1 MGTRGQWATD
11 FAKALGNNEP
21 SADIVNWLSAWTKA
35 EGTKARF
42 NPLATTWDNGDNTL
56 FNSVGVRNYKSR
68 QAGIVA
74 TVKTLRG
81 NHPGYATIIDGILT
95 NNVAK
100 CNAGLARAPW
110 GTNPGLVRGY
120 SMRDVRNES
129 LLAEEGANTTEP
141 SYSDRNKDETIIT
154 PLTNANATKV
164 NETVVPMGTTVTN
177 TDGAGRV
184 LNGMLGLL
192 ILLLV
197 LFLFIRRYVP
207 TAQIVKTIEATT

>member
-11 FAKALGNNEP
+11 FAKALGNPEP
-21 SADIVNWLSAWTKA
+21 SADIVNWISAWTKA

-68 QAGIVA
+68 EAGISA

-100 CNAGLARAPW
+100 CNAGLAKAPW

-120 SMRDVRNES
+120 SMRDVRGEQ
-129 LLAEEGANTTEP
+129 LLSEEGENTTEP
-141 SYSDRNKDETIIT
+141 SYSET
-154 PLTNANATKV
+154 NVAKV